1 MSESSTLFLGV
12 IAFAVLLMAVMQVAA
27 VVFLARYA
35 KRVMTI
41 TEELQREIKP
51 LIGRVNAIAEE
62 AHRATAL
69 AGKQVD
75 RVDALVT
82 DLNRRVVETSAALQA
97 SITGPLRNGTALI
110 AGFKAVM
117 AAFAAT
123 RRERGFE
130 RDEEE
135 DALFVG

>member
-12 IAFAVLLMAVMQVAA
+12 FPIAVLVMAVMQVGA
-27 VVFLARYA
+27 VLFLARYA
-35 KRVMTI
+35 KRLMAI
-41 TEELQREIKP
+41 TDDLQREIKP

-62 AHRATAL
+62 VHRATAL

-82 DLNRRVVETSAALQA
+82 DLNRRVAETSAALQA
-97 SITGPLRNGTALI
+97 SITGPLRNGTALV

-117 AAFAAT
+117 AAFAAS
-123 RRERGFE
+123 RRERSFE